1 MKPLLRKCCAL
12 GLLMGMGLSGSA
24 QAWEA
29 GDWLVRLRGL
39 HIDPSADSDPI
50 NAPALGGAV
59 PGSEVDVDTSTVP
72 ELDITYMWTKHIG
85 TELVLAVSENTISAA
100 GTASDLGD
108 VADVW
113 LLPPS
118 LTVQYHFLPD
128 SRFSPYIG
136 AGVNWTVFF
145 SEDLDSNFSN
155 PGDSIDLENSFSYVF
170 QAGFD
175 VKLDNDWFIN
185 LDVKYIDLNTEA
197 TIRNSSAGDIFVDDV
212 DIDPWTFGFGIG
224 KRF

>member
-1 MKPLLRKCCAL
+1 M
-12 GLLMGMGLSGSA
+12 
-24 QAWEA
+24 
-29 GDWLVRLRGL
+29 
-39 HIDPSADSDPI
+39 
-50 NAPALGGAV
+50 
-59 PGSEVDVDTSTVP
+59 
-72 ELDITYMWTKHIG
+72 
-85 TELVLAVSENTISAA
+85 
-100 GTASDLGD
+100 
-108 VADVW
+108 
-113 LLPPS
+113 
-118 LTVQYHFLPD
+118 QYHFLPD